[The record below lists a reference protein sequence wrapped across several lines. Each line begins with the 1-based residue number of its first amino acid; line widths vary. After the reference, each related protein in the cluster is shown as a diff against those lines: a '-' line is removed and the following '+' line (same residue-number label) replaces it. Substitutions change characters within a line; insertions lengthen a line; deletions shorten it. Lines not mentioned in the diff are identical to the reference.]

1 MLEIAERYVRVRV
14 HRPFVGDPEGTSTGS
29 EARATPLGGWR
40 AGVARSHGV
49 RGPHLVL
56 GVLLGEQDRDVRRD
70 KPGTARDEDIFR
82 LVRLVS
88 LLGFRGHFPRGVAQP
103 FCFSRRWGRAV
114 NIYIFGDC
122 REGVAQRVDGIVF
135 EFHSPFTQK
144 CRIRDQQRSRLCC

>member
-1 MLEIAERYVRVRV
+1 M
-14 HRPFVGDPEGTSTGS
+14 
-29 EARATPLGGWR
+29 
-40 AGVARSHGV
+40 
-49 RGPHLVL
+49 
-56 GVLLGEQDRDVRRD
+56 VRRD

-135 EFHSPFTQK
+135 EFHPRFNKMMSKT
-144 CRIRDQQRSRLCC
+144 RITAITVTSMLLQVVVCD